1 MKNKTCIYCHT
12 TDATLFKGREHVIP
26 RSFGTFGSKTPTLHN
41 VCDEC
46 NASFKHELDQALARD
61 TLEGVTRYKKG
72 IFSSE
77 RQFPKTLRFALEE
90 GEEAGEYGGAILG
103 GYDPATGK
111 PLPIVAQF
119 WIRNIQ
125 TNEWEKYPLSEIKN
139 IKISDEKYGSERP
152 GEREMRVMGPSQE
165 EYELVKAEL
174 KKHNI
179 PYREK
184 EMMDPPPFLKNVDD
198 EGKIEI
204 KGTITGTIDKSKKR
218 ALVKTLFNFVAYY
231 IGETEVL
238 KPEWDKVRDF
248 VRHDGETLPGRMTQ
262 EPFWTGQE
270 TKQMRFAD
278 DSYNLRVESKNG
290 NVVGVIQLFNLFTF
304 EFILVENYSLSPEQ
318 EVAYRFTPG
327 EEPYIGKKM
336 ARPQWEEIMKS

>member
-1 MKNKTCIYCHT
+1 MKNKICIYCRT
-12 TDATLFKGREHVIP
+12 TDKGQFKGHEHVIP

-46 NASFKHELDQALARD
+46 NSSFKHELDQALARD

-77 RQFPKTLRFALEE
+77 RQFPRTLRFVLDETE
-90 GEEAGEYGGAILG
+90 KSGEYGGAILG

-111 PLPIVAQF
+111 SLPIVAQF
-119 WIRNIQ
+119 WIYNIQ
-125 TNEWEKYPLSEIKN
+125 TKEWEKYTLDEIKN
-139 IKISDEKYGSERP
+139 IKITDEKYGPSTP
-152 GEREMRVMGPSQE
+152 GSRQMRIMGPSQK
-165 EYELVKAEL
+165 EYEAVKAEL

-184 EMMDPPPFLKNVDD
+184 EMLGPPPFLKDVDE

-204 KGTITGTIDKSKKR
+204 KGTITGTIDKPKKR

-231 IGETEVL
+231 ISEDEIL
-238 KPEWDKVRDF
+238 KPEWDRARNF
-248 VRHDGETLPGRMTQ
+248 VRKDGETLPGRMTQ

-270 TKQMRFAD
+270 TEQMRFAS
-278 DSYNLRVESKNG
+278 DSYNLRVENKNG

-304 EFILVENYSLSPEQ
+304 EFVLVENYSLVSEK
-318 EVAYRFTPG
+318 EVAYRFTPRQ
-327 EEPYIGKKM
+327 EPYFGKKM
-336 ARPQWEEIMKS
+336 TMEEWRNIGN